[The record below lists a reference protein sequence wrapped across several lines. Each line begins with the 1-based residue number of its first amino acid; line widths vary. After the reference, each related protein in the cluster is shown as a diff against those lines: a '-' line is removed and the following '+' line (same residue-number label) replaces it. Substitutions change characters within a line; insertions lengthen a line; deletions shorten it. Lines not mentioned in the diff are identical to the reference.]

1 MMSDTIISN
10 EIGTQGG
17 ANLPK
22 FSEFPC
28 GCRNRAGADVMAKTP
43 CGTMSIVDAYNY
55 ITSRQAMY
63 ATQELRRI
71 KDHKE
76 AQLYKLRNFRIAT
89 FAGVFSKRSS
99 NALVTPSGYMVIDID
114 KLKSKAQVQDV
125 RYICIS
131 DPRLRPQL
139 VFTSPSGLG
148 VKAVIEIDSARFI
161 SFKECFSWVTMY
173 MQFEYG
179 IEVDRS
185 GSDICRA
192 CYLPYD
198 PDCWIALETPL
209 AR

>member
-28 GCRNRAGADVMAKTP
+28 GCKNRMGEDVMAKTP
-43 CGTMSIVDAYNY
+43 CGTMSLVDAYNY
-55 ITSRQAMY
+55 ITSKQAMH
-63 ATQELRRI
+63 ATHELRRI
-71 KDHKE
+71 KEHKE

-89 FAGVFSKRSS
+89 FAGVFSKRSA

-114 KLKSKAQVQDV
+114 GLKTKAQVQDV
-125 RYICIS
+125 RYICIN
-131 DPRLRPQL
+131 DKRLRPLL
-139 VFTSPSGLG
+139 VFTSPSGYG
-148 VKAVIEIDSARFI
+148 VKVVIDIDTTRNL
-161 SFKECFSWVTMY
+161 SFRDYFRWVAMY

-179 IEVDRS
+179 IDVDRS

-192 CYLPYD
+192 CYLSHD
-198 PDCWIALETPL
+198 PECWIALETPL

>member
-1 MMSDTIISN
+1 MMNSTINSN

-17 ANLPK
+17 ASLPK

-28 GCRNRAGADVMAKTP
+28 GCKNRAGEDVMAKTP
-43 CGTMSIVDAYNY
+43 CGTMSLVDAYNY
-55 ITSRQAMY
+55 ITSKQAMH

-71 KDHKE
+71 KEHKE

-89 FAGVFSKRSS
+89 FAGVFSKRSA
-99 NALVTPSGYMVIDID
+99 NALATPSGYMVIDID
-114 KLKSKAQVQDV
+114 GLKTKAQVEDV

-131 DPRLRPQL
+131 DPRLRPLL
-139 VFTSPSGLG
+139 VFTSPSGYG
-148 VKAVIEIDSARFI
+148 VKAVIDIDTTRNL
-161 SFKECFSWVTMY
+161 SFRDYFRWVAMY

-179 IEVDRS
+179 IDVDRS

-192 CYLPYD
+192 CYLPHD
-198 PDCWIALETPL
+198 PECWIALETPL

>member
-1 MMSDTIISN
+1 
-10 EIGTQGG
+10 
-17 ANLPK
+17 
-22 FSEFPC
+22 
-28 GCRNRAGADVMAKTP
+28 MAKTP

-125 RYICIS
+125 RYICSS

-161 SFKECFSWVTMY
+161 SFKEFFSWVTMY

-198 PDCWIALETPL
+198 PECWMNEREIPL

>member
-1 MMSDTIISN
+1 MMNSTINSN

-17 ANLPK
+17 ASLPK

-28 GCRNRAGADVMAKTP
+28 GCKNRAGEDVMAKTP
-43 CGTMSIVDAYNY
+43 CGTMSLVDAYNY
-55 ITSRQAMY
+55 ITGKQAMH

-71 KDHKE
+71 KEHKE

-89 FAGVFSKRSS
+89 FAGVFSKRSA

-114 KLKSKAQVQDV
+114 GLKTKAQVQDV

-131 DPRLRPQL
+131 DPRLRPLL
-139 VFTSPSGLG
+139 VFTSPSGYG
-148 VKAVIEIDSARFI
+148 VKVVIDIDTTRNL
-161 SFKECFSWVTMY
+161 SFRDYFRWVAMY

-179 IEVDRS
+179 IDVDCS

-192 CYLPYD
+192 CYLPHD
-198 PDCWIALETPL
+198 PECWMKTL
-209 AR
+209 